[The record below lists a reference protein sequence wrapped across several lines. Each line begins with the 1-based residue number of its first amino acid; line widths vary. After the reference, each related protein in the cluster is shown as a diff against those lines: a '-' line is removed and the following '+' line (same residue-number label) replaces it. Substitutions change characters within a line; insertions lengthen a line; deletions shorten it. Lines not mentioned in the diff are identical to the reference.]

1 MDNCIK
7 SGRKAALA
15 LKIQNSDQEA
25 CFAINFQPRTNEVSQ
40 NSPNLFIILPGFQTY
55 HNRKY
60 AVCDSGCKIIFLI
73 SILHSANLGALL
85 YEKFS

>member
-40 NSPNLFIILPGFQTY
+40 NSPDL
-55 HNRKY
+55 
-60 AVCDSGCKIIFLI
+60 FLI
-73 SILHSANLGALL
+73 SFFLKKTVHHYAGFSNLSSIENTLFVTQDV
-85 YEKFS
+85 K